1 MYKMCKLD
9 NRGSTTIEMSIIMPI
24 VLAIIVLLIQTFID
38 AKEIGEN
45 QCDTY
50 TKLYVESEEKIY
62 GEVSD
67 RLWRW
72 QLYGDVLCE

>member
-45 QCDTY
+45 QRDTY